1 MSKRQGRTVLITGAS
16 SGIGRATALFL
27 AAKGY
32 SVIGTSRS
40 LGRLESLQI
49 EAGNQGTSVTCV
61 ELDINSDKAVDAV
74 LPRLI
79 EEHGVIDVLVN
90 NAGYAVLG
98 PVEHTSMADLKSEFE
113 TNFFAVVRLI
123 KAVLP
128 GMIREGRGTIVNVGS
143 VLGRLGTPF
152 NSAYVSS
159 KFAVEGL
166 SESLRVE
173 LWPLGVR
180 VAVVEPGAVRTNF
193 HRNQVVSEGVGAD
206 RTAYSPF
213 VDRFKTR
220 HARFEKLAA
229 DPVKVSKVIHKII
242 RARRRPALRHPVG
255 PDARLGMLGARLMPE
270 RLFQMLL
277 SRATMR

>member
-1 MSKRQGRTVLITGAS
+1 MSKRQRQTVLITGAS
-16 SGIGRATALFL
+16 SGIGQATALYL
-27 AAKGY
+27 AQRGY

-40 LGRLESLQI
+40 IARLGSLQS
-49 EAGNQGTSVTCV
+49 EAVKLGLSVASA
-61 ELDINSDKAVDAV
+61 ELDINSDEGVDGV

-90 NAGYAVLG
+90 NAGYGVRG
-98 PVEHTSMADLKSEFE
+98 PLEYTSMAELKSEFE

-128 GMIREGRGTIVNVGS
+128 GMIREGRGTIVNVSS

-166 SESLRVE
+166 SESLRTE
-173 LWPLGVR
+173 LWPLGIR

-193 HRNQVVSEGVGAD
+193 HRNQVFSEGVEAD
-206 RTAYSPF
+206 GSAYSRF
-213 VDRFKTR
+213 VDRFTSK
-220 HARFEKLAA
+220 HARFERLAA
-229 DPVKVSKVIHKII
+229 DPVKVSRVIHKII
-242 RARRRPALRHPVG
+242 RTGRPALRHPVG
-255 PDARLGMLGARLMPE
+255 PDARLGMLAARLIPE
-270 RLFQMLL
+270 RLFHALL

>member
-1 MSKRQGRTVLITGAS
+1 LKRQGRTVLITGAS
-16 SGIGRATALFL
+16 SGIGQATALYL
-27 AAKGY
+27 AERGY

-40 LGRLESLQI
+40 IARLESLQI
-49 EAGNQGTSVTCV
+49 EAVNQGVSVTCV
-61 ELDINSDKAVDAV
+61 ELDINSDEAVDAV
-74 LPRLI
+74 LPRLM
-79 EEHGVIDVLVN
+79 EEHGVIDILVN
-90 NAGYAVLG
+90 NAGYAVFG
-98 PVEHTSMADLKSEFE
+98 PVEYTSMADLKSEFE

-128 GMIREGRGTIVNVGS
+128 GMIREARGTIVNVGS

-173 LWPLGVR
+173 LWPLGIR

-193 HRNQVVSEGVGAD
+193 HRNRVVAEGVGLD
-206 RTAYSPF
+206 RTSYSPL
-213 VDRFKTR
+213 VDRFKRR
-220 HARFEKLAA
+220 HARFEKLVA

-242 RARRRPALRHPVG
+242 RTRRRPALRHPVG

-270 RLFQMLL
+270 RLFQTLL

>member
-1 MSKRQGRTVLITGAS
+1 MSKRQGQTVLITGAS
-16 SGIGRATALFL
+16 SGIGQATALYL
-27 AAKGY
+27 AERGY

-40 LGRLESLQI
+40 IARLESLQG
-49 EAGNQGTSVTCV
+49 EAAKLGISVASV
-61 ELDINSDKAVDAV
+61 ELDINSDEGVDGA
-74 LPRLI
+74 LPRLM

-90 NAGYAVLG
+90 NAGYGVQG
-98 PVEHTSMADLKSEFE
+98 PLEYTSMAELKSEFE

-128 GMIREGRGTIVNVGS
+128 GMIREGRGTIINVSS

-166 SESLRVE
+166 SESLRAE
-173 LWPLGVR
+173 LWPLGIR

-193 HRNQVVSEGVGAD
+193 HRNQVLSQGGEAD
-206 RTAYSPF
+206 GFAYSRF
-213 VDRFKTR
+213 VDRFR
-220 HARFEKLAA
+220 SRRARFERLAT

-242 RARRRPALRHPVG
+242 RTRRPSLRHPVG
-255 PDARLGMLGARLMPE
+255 PDARLGMLAARLVPE
-270 RLFQMLL
+270 RLFHALL

>member
-16 SGIGRATALFL
+16 SGIGRATALYL
-27 AAKGY
+27 AERGY

-40 LGRLESLQI
+40 LGRLESLRI

-61 ELDINSDKAVDAV
+61 ELDINSDEAVDAV

-79 EEHGVIDVLVN
+79 EEHGVIDALVN
-90 NAGYAVLG
+90 NAGYGVLG
-98 PVEHTSMADLKSEFE
+98 PVEYTSMADLKSGFE

-128 GMIREGRGTIVNVGS
+128 GMTREGRGTIVNVGS

-173 LWPLGVR
+173 LWPLGIR

-193 HRNQVVSEGVGAD
+193 HQNQVVSEGVEAGGF
-206 RTAYSPF
+206 AYSSF
-213 VDRFKTR
+213 VNRLAGRHTR
-220 HARFEKLAA
+220 LEKLAA
-229 DPVKVSKVIHKII
+229 DPIKVSKVIHKII

-255 PDARLGMLGARLMPE
+255 PDARLGMLAARLMPE
-270 RLFQMLL
+270 RLFQTLL